1 LNSQS
6 TKLKILLASWSP
18 FIGGAEVAAER
29 LALGLM
35 GAGHQVSMIIGDYG
49 EALERFKASGIP
61 CRFVQN
67 RFTSKLGWLKYQKS
81 KKEIIEIIKHEKPDI
96 IHSND
101 LTTHQL
107 ISDAAAKF
115 DIPRICH
122 HRWIFDGK
130 AIDWFNKY
138 GAERHLFVSKALMN
152 ELTAASD
159 NLRNSSCSVLYD
171 GLPLPAI
178 PSAADRVAAKTELG
192 LQEDKRMILFAGQII
207 ERKGVADL
215 LHSWTKL
222 PDDTADSAELNIVG
236 DDLEKQGA
244 YRREMEA
251 LANELN
257 VPAKFRG
264 FQKNIERWLTAADI
278 VVVPSHA
285 EPLGNATLEAMAH
298 ARPVIGG
305 DVGGIPEMIVHDET
319 GLLVPPKSPDQLAS
333 AIVKLLETAGL
344 AEQMGGK
351 ARTRCEDMFSLNRHV
366 ENALVEY
373 RSLLT

>member
-1 LNSQS
+1 
-6 TKLKILLASWSP
+6 
-18 FIGGAEVAAER
+18 
-29 LALGLM
+29 
-35 GAGHQVSMIIGDYG
+35 
-49 EALERFKASGIP
+49 
-61 CRFVQN
+61 
-67 RFTSKLGWLKYQKS
+67 
-81 KKEIIEIIKHEKPDI
+81 
-96 IHSND
+96 
-101 LTTHQL
+101 
-107 ISDAAAKF
+107 
-115 DIPRICH
+115 
-122 HRWIFDGK
+122 
-130 AIDWFNKY
+130 
-138 GAERHLFVSKALMN
+138 
-152 ELTAASD
+152 
-159 NLRNSSCSVLYD
+159 
-171 GLPLPAI
+171 
-178 PSAADRVAAKTELG
+178 LG